1 MSILYKIIIH
11 AHFISEYV
19 CVSCLAA
26 GVFRLYFNVFGTAV
40 LEC

>member
-11 AHFISEYV
+11 APFISEYV
-19 CVSCLAA
+19 CVSSLA
-26 GVFRLYFNVFGTAV
+26 GVFRLYSNAVGTAV